1 MDSDT
6 ALIRRI
12 FLRRGM
18 PVDPF
23 TLMEIATLVKQID
36 RPRAG
41 VSREMIYESAV
52 EHLAGYLER
61 LKVDHPGEEARTLID
76 AILEERSKR

>member
-6 ALIRRI
+6 ALIRRV

-23 TLMEIATLVKQID
+23 TLMEIYTLVRQID

-41 VSREMIYESAV
+41 MSKEMVYESAV
-52 EHLAGYLER
+52 EHLAEYLER
-61 LKVDHPGEEARTLID
+61 LKVDEPRIEARILID
-76 AILEERSKR
+76 LILEERSKG

>member
-6 ALIRRI
+6 ALIRRV

-41 VSREMIYESAV
+41 ISRQMIYESAV

-61 LKVDHPGEEARTLID
+61 LKVDRPGDEARMIID
-76 AILEERSKR
+76 AILEEKSRR